1 MKNGEVIVKGTK
13 MPYAMFG
20 RGAGTL
26 ILIPGLSD
34 GLATV
39 RGKALLLSKPYK
51 LFFEKY
57 TVFMFSRRDD
67 MPEGYSIKEMA
78 EDHAAALNE
87 LGIEKTCVVGVSQG
101 GMISQYLAADY
112 PKLVEKLVLAVTA
125 PYANG
130 TVKEV
135 VGSWIK
141 MAEADDYKLLMADT
155 AEKSYSDE
163 RLRKNR
169 KLLPLL
175 GMVGK
180 PKSYR
185 RFLVNA
191 NAILDFDA
199 RGILGCINCPTLII
213 GGGKDKTVGTE
224 AAYELHEGIAGSEL
238 HIYPEL
244 GHAAYEEAPDFNR
257 RIFDFIEK

>member
-135 VGSWIK
+135 VSSWIK

-163 RLRKNR
+163 RLHKNR

-180 PKSYR
+180 PKSFR

-213 GGGKDKTVGTE
+213 GGGKDKTIGTE
-224 AAYELHEGIAGSEL
+224 AAYELHDGIAGSEL